1 KIVQIEKDLSE
12 NYLSTDNFLQ
22 IVCRSSS
29 PSSYRERLNEILSKC
44 NQVYNINTV
53 NYRNSLYF
61 NKFDVKK
68 FIDNVYHKDELLHKL
83 NINLYI
89 YESIVHTDN
98 INIIRISKNT
108 EYIPKSVLTKIKVLS
123 KDFSPRERK
132 DNWVKGTTI
141 INSNILST
149 IVKKNETLY

>member
-1 KIVQIEKDLSE
+1 PVTKNKVKLLIQEGLLNIMEINNVAYFNRDEIMKIVQIEKDLSE

-123 KDFSPRERK
+123 K
-132 DNWVKGTTI
+132 
-141 INSNILST
+141 
-149 IVKKNETLY
+149 